1 MVPALLPCFMDV
13 PKLVLNAGALSPIGH
28 IGHPFAEL
36 VLSVSEMIA
45 MRSTTVVRRRR
56 LAIAGRRRDRWLG
69 WLAYRDLTKARHGNL
84 SLSGS

>member
-1 MVPALLPCFMDV
+1 MDV

-36 VLSVSEMIA
+36 VLAVSDYEMIA
-45 MRSTTVVRRRR
+45 MRRTTLIRRRR
-56 LAIAGRRRDRWLG
+56 LAIARRRRDRWLG

>member
-1 MVPALLPCFMDV
+1 MDV

-36 VLSVSEMIA
+36 VLAVSEMIA
-45 MRSTTVVRRRR
+45 MRRTTLMRRR
-56 LAIAGRRRDRWLG
+56 LAIARRRRDRWLG